1 MLHWALFFFI
11 ATIIAGVFGFLG
23 IAAGAESI
31 AKVLFFIFLMLFLV
45 SLGSELLSRTS
56 QP

>member
-1 MLHWALFFFI
+1 MLHWALFFCI
-11 ATIIAGVFGFLG
+11 ATIIEGVFGFLS

-31 AKVLFFIFLMLFLV
+31 AKILFFIFLMLFLA
-45 SLGSELLSRTS
+45 SLGSELLSRKS